1 MKKLFFIA
9 AGLILA
15 LTACQK
21 DETTGPDSGTVSSSF
36 TVTIPSN
43 GVQTRSVAED
53 FGKGTLVNRC
63 ILEIYRGDALYSRIE
78 KGVTDG
84 AVTFDDLRLV
94 ASQTYD
100 FVFWADCAE
109 GNETNGF
116 EDKTYVTENGLT
128 NITEKGAFVGNSDQR
143 DAFFFCLSKEVTGTF
158 SEPVKLYRPFGLLTV
173 KTLDLSAIGE
183 QSLKPTKYTAKFK
196 ALPNAFNARTG
207 ETSGSTDVAYTAE
220 LAKTD
225 GTVSMDFLWAGTDK
239 ADLADFSMTFY
250 NGETEI
256 TTNDNFKNIPIRR
269 NYKTNVSGNLLT
281 KKGSVNVTISPD
293 FADEE
298 YDEVVTEVATVDDV
312 AAAIEAGATNIVV
325 TEAPMADATVEIPC
339 SFTEA
344 DAVVSITLP
353 ETTAQVTVAYTN
365 ETANAPAAV
374 SITIP
379 NAENLVID
387 LPEST
392 VTLNGETYGS
402 VTATTAENTLIIPEG
417 VAVETLTV
425 NKGNVEIYG
434 KVAAPITFNEGAG
447 VVKVYGVGDAATLKA
462 AAALVAAGKC
472 AKIVLTADI
481 DLEGSA
487 ENPWTPINTEKS
499 AFTEFDGGG
508 HTLSNLWADNYTG
521 HPDGVGYYYGGF
533 FYVLGGTVRNLTID
547 GATVTCQR
555 GGALVGRMDYGLVEN
570 CHVKNVT
577 INGYQKVAGLI
588 GFVSSASKDVTVR
601 GCSVNGC
608 TINNNV
614 EGEGL
619 YQAGGLIGYLQTFD
633 RNVLVEDNSVSGIS
647 FRKVYESAADAAD
660 KVWDM
665 EQYYSHAFI
674 GSIAN
679 FSKTE
684 GAYDKYTVE
693 LRNNTVAQQ
702 VGGIPTCDR
711 TDDYIGWWAGDYNT
725 SGYLY
730 STKVVVDGV
739 AKDRWIEAKRLA
751 AQIAA
756 GGHVN
761 VWRSYDFTKCG
772 ELPEEIA
779 ITEPTTLEL
788 KNGALFTVG
797 KQQLVNRS
805 ELTVK
810 GPGAMAATDYIFM
823 NESGATLTV
832 ESGAFTAT
840 KATDANGVV
849 IYNQGICH
857 IKDGTFDGPGFAL
870 MNTGSAD
877 MTIDGGSVLNQGN
890 PTGYALMAAGSS
902 AKLTVNGGK
911 IDAIQSIGGANVTIN
926 DGTIYNDCKYYAL
939 YNEGGKTTINGGYF
953 SGFNGMKDVYI
964 DSGTVT
970 IKGGFFEDNQAPAA
984 AGYVYRDNVQT
995 VDGITYNYEVVAE

>member
-1 MKKLFFIA
+1 
-9 AGLILA
+9 
-15 LTACQK
+15 
-21 DETTGPDSGTVSSSF
+21 
-36 TVTIPSN
+36 
-43 GVQTRSVAED
+43 
-53 FGKGTLVNRC
+53 
-63 ILEIYRGDALYSRIE
+63 
-78 KGVTDG
+78 
-84 AVTFDDLRLV
+84 
-94 ASQTYD
+94 
-100 FVFWADCAE
+100 
-109 GNETNGF
+109 
-116 EDKTYVTENGLT
+116 
-128 NITEKGAFVGNSDQR
+128 
-143 DAFFFCLSKEVTGTF
+143 
-158 SEPVKLYRPFGLLTV
+158 
-173 KTLDLSAIGE
+173 
-183 QSLKPTKYTAKFK
+183 
-196 ALPNAFNARTG
+196 
-207 ETSGSTDVAYTAE
+207 
-220 LAKTD
+220 
-225 GTVSMDFLWAGTDK
+225 
-239 ADLADFSMTFY
+239 
-250 NGETEI
+250 
-256 TTNDNFKNIPIRR
+256 
-269 NYKTNVSGNLLT
+269 
-281 KKGSVNVTISPD
+281 
-293 FADEE
+293 
-298 YDEVVTEVATVDDV
+298 
-312 AAAIEAGATNIVV
+312 
-325 TEAPMADATVEIPC
+325 
-339 SFTEA
+339 
-344 DAVVSITLP
+344 
-353 ETTAQVTVAYTN
+353 
-365 ETANAPAAV
+365 
-374 SITIP
+374 
-379 NAENLVID
+379 
-387 LPEST
+387 
-392 VTLNGETYGS
+392 
-402 VTATTAENTLIIPEG
+402 
-417 VAVETLTV
+417 
-425 NKGNVEIYG
+425 
-434 KVAAPITFNEGAG
+434 
-447 VVKVYGVGDAATLKA
+447 
-462 AAALVAAGKC
+462 
-472 AKIVLTADI
+472 
-481 DLEGSA
+481 
-487 ENPWTPINTEKS
+487 
-499 AFTEFDGGG
+499 
-508 HTLSNLWADNYTG
+508 
-521 HPDGVGYYYGGF
+521 
-533 FYVLGGTVRNLTID
+533 
-547 GATVTCQR
+547 
-555 GGALVGRMDYGLVEN
+555 MDYGLVEN

-984 AGYVYRDNVQT
+984 AGYVYQDNVQT